1 VAQPRLAGR
10 DHGDLLLA
18 VGRPAQEAGEVSV
31 ARLLHI
37 FHLGVKE
44 LLSLWRDPVL
54 LFLIAY
60 SFTFSVY
67 TPAKSAVMDVVNA
80 SIAIVDEDDT
90 EVSRVIR
97 EAMLPPL
104 FLPAQV
110 ISFRDIN
117 RDMDAGKFTFVVDV
131 PPQFQRDLAKNLKP
145 DVQIVTDA
153 TAMSQAGRG
162 PGYIQQ
168 IISNSVAPFWPLA
181 GSPQAQ
187 PLTVL
192 NARARF
198 NPNMLQGWFVAI
210 NQVINNISV
219 LAIFLTGAAVL
230 REREHGNIEHLLVMP
245 LKPFELMFAK
255 VWANGLVVLLAAIAS
270 LYFTVK
276 GLVGVPIAGSIPL
289 FAGGMAV
296 YLFSVTS
303 LGIMLAT
310 IVRSM
315 PQFGL
320 LAFPVFI
327 GMSLLSGGQTPL
339 ESMPLPLQKFMQ
351 FVPSTHFVSF
361 AQAVL
366 FRDASFAM
374 VWPQVLKMFLIGSA
388 YTVFTLS
395 RFRKM
400 LAAVQ

>member
-1 VAQPRLAGR
+1 MQRF
-10 DHGDLLLA
+10 
-18 VGRPAQEAGEVSV
+18 
-31 ARLLHI
+31 LHI
-37 FHLGVKE
+37 FQLGLKE
-44 LLSLWRDPVL
+44 LVSLYRDPVL

-80 SIAIVDEDDT
+80 SIAIVDEDDS
-90 EVSRVIR
+90 EVSRIAR

-104 FLPAQV
+104 FLPSSV

-117 RDMDAGKFTFVVDV
+117 RDMDSGKYTFVVDI
-131 PPQFQRDLAKNLKP
+131 PPQFQQDLAKNLKP
-145 DVQIVTDA
+145 TVQIVSDA

-162 PGYIQQ
+162 PGYLQQ
-168 IISNSVAPFWPLA
+168 IITGAVQPFWPGA
-181 GSPQAQ
+181 GTPQSL
-187 PLTVL
+187 PLSSL
-192 NARARF
+192 NVRARF
-198 NPNMLQGWFVAI
+198 NPNMQQSWFVAI

-255 VWANGLVVLLAAIAS
+255 VWANGLVVLAAAMMS
-270 LYFTVK
+270 LFLIVK
-276 GLVGVPIAGSIPL
+276 GAVGVPVAGSIPL
-289 FAGGMAV
+289 FAAGLAV
-296 YLFSVTS
+296 YLFSVTA
-303 LGIMLAT
+303 LGVMLAT
-310 IVRSM
+310 VVRSM

-327 GMSLLSGGQTPL
+327 SMSLLSGGQTPL
-339 ESMPLPLQKFMQ
+339 ESMPIVLQKVMQ

-361 AQAVL
+361 SQAVL
-366 FRDASFAM
+366 FRDATPAM
-374 VWPQVLKMFLIGSA
+374 VWPQLLKMFLIGSA
-388 YTVFTLS
+388 YVVFTLS

>member
-1 VAQPRLAGR
+1 MQRLF
-10 DHGDLLLA
+10 
-18 VGRPAQEAGEVSV
+18 
-31 ARLLHI
+31 HI
-37 FHLGVKE
+37 FHLGIKE
-44 LLSLWRDPVL
+44 LLSLYRDPVL

-80 SIAIVDEDDT
+80 SIAIVDEDDS
-90 EVSRVIR
+90 EISRIIR

-104 FLPAQV
+104 FLPASS

-117 RDMDAGKFTFVVDV
+117 RDMDSGKYTFVVDV
-131 PPQFQRDLAKNLKP
+131 PPQFQQDLAKDLHP
-145 DVQIVTDA
+145 TVQIVSDA

-168 IISNSVAPFWPLA
+168 IVTNAVQPFWPGA
-181 GSPQAQ
+181 GTPQSQ
-187 PLTVL
+187 PLSAL
-192 NARARF
+192 NVRARF
-198 NPNMLQGWFVAI
+198 NPNMQQSWFVAI

-255 VWANGLVVLLAAIAS
+255 VWANGLVVLMAAMLS
-270 LYFTVK
+270 LFLIVK
-276 GLVGVPIAGSIPL
+276 GAVGVPVAGSIPL
-289 FAGGMAV
+289 FAAGLAV
-296 YLFSVTS
+296 YLFSVTA
-303 LGIMLAT
+303 LGVMLAT
-310 IVRSM
+310 VVRSM

-327 GMSLLSGGQTPL
+327 SMSLLSGGQTPL
-339 ESMPLPLQKFMQ
+339 ESMPIVLQKVMQ

-361 AQAVL
+361 SQAVL
-366 FRDASFAM
+366 FRDATPAM
-374 VWPQVLKMFLIGSA
+374 VWPQLLKMFLIGSA
-388 YTVFTLS
+388 YVVFTLS